1 MATYP
6 VPGRAARWV
15 RSALRAA
22 LVLAV
27 ALSDVVLLA
36 PPQGTQASR
45 SEQTGVYQVTLKVG
59 SGLVYSLP
67 QGASVTLPISV
78 SVTAA
83 VGLASAS
90 VLVQYDPLQLRPT
103 ACAPHAGGPGGFCNI
118 AYDTENGLIRFNV
131 LSDTGLLGSDI
142 GLFDLTFAAASTST
156 VRTEVPIT
164 PLIESITDL
173 QGTYMTSW
181 AQGSTVKIAAPASG
195 GAAVYVGAPNGPNPL
210 SITRGLTTA
219 VPIVITGVTGLGS
232 ASFSLAFDPA
242 VVRPL
247 ECRSVQRPDADGVC
261 TLHADH
267 VAANLLAQSGVPGS
281 ANESVTAF
289 EVVFTTAPTALVNAQ
304 SPLSLTLGAFADTA
318 GVPITVRLINNALKV
333 SKTDGAVVPVLRL
346 APAAQYL
353 TDDARVPVHIFLDD
367 GGELAAGSWGIRYDP
382 LVVQAESCWRGHQRC
397 QRVLQSGC

>member
-1 MATYP
+1 MAAYP

-22 LVLAV
+22 LVLAL

-36 PPQGTQASR
+36 SPLGTQASR
-45 SEQTGVYQVTLKVG
+45 SEQTGGAYQVTLKVG

-90 VLVQYDPLQLRPT
+90 VLVQYNPLQLRPT
-103 ACAPHAGGPGGFCNI
+103 ACTPHAGGPGGFCNI

-131 LSDTGLLGSDI
+131 IADTGLLGDDI

-156 VRTEVPIT
+156 LRTEVPVT

-181 AQGSTVKIAAPASG
+181 AQGSTVKIAAASGG

-210 SITRGLTTA
+210 TITRGQTTT
-219 VPIVITGVTGLGS
+219 VPIVVTGLTGLGS

-247 ECRSVQRPDADGVC
+247 ECRSVQYPDASGVC
-261 TLHADH
+261 ALHDDH
-267 VAANLLAQSGVPGS
+267 VAANLISQDGMPGS
-281 ANESVTAF
+281 ATESVTAF
-289 EVVFTTAPTALVNAQ
+289 EVDFTTAPN
-304 SPLSLTLGAFADTA
+304 
-318 GVPITVRLINNALKV
+318 
-333 SKTDGAVVPVLRL
+333 VLRGRQES
-346 APAAQYL
+346 AQP
-353 TDDARVPVHIFLDD
+353 DAR
-367 GGELAAGSWGIRYDP
+367 GIRRH
-382 LVVQAESCWRGHQRC
+382 CWRSRS
-397 QRVLQSGC
+397 RSG

>member
-1 MATYP
+1 MAAYP
-6 VPGRAARWV
+6 LPGRAARWV
-15 RSALRAA
+15 RSALLAA
-22 LVLAV
+22 LVLAL

-36 PPQGTQASR
+36 PPQGTQASP
-45 SEQTGVYQVTLKVG
+45 SEQTGGTAYQVTLKVG

-103 ACAPHAGGPGGFCNI
+103 ACDPHAGGPGGFCNI

-131 LSDTGLLGSDI
+131 ISDTRLLGNDI

-156 VRTEVPIT
+156 LRTEVPVT

-181 AQGSTVKIAAPASG
+181 AQGSTVKIAAPAGG
-195 GAAVYVGAPNGPNPL
+195 GAAVYVGAPTGPNPL
-210 SITRGLTTA
+210 SITRGLTIT

-232 ASFSLAFDPA
+232 ASFSLTFDPA

-247 ECRSVQRPDADGVC
+247 ECRSVQLAGHIRRVRAARRPCG
-261 TLHADH
+261 
-267 VAANLLAQSGVPGS
+267 
-281 ANESVTAF
+281 
-289 EVVFTTAPTALVNAQ
+289 
-304 SPLSLTLGAFADTA
+304 
-318 GVPITVRLINNALKV
+318 R
-333 SKTDGAVVPVLRL
+333 
-346 APAAQYL
+346 
-353 TDDARVPVHIFLDD
+353 
-367 GGELAAGSWGIRYDP
+367 
-382 LVVQAESCWRGHQRC
+382 
-397 QRVLQSGC
+397 